1 MSNGMSILRFVMS
14 RVQAFWQDMQIFAC
28 FYFTRS
34 TTLLLIDRKKLGD
47 NQRRRCNSSA
57 SEKDATAAAYRCKTC
72 SQTLTTHRVLKKHL
86 LHKHLYKEF
95 RKWLYEN
102 IQVDAGGKCGVE
114 NCKQKEGLQG
124 CRAGAGAKRL
134 RLLDFLRSQ
143 SRSRHPG
150 AVSAPRAV

>member
-1 MSNGMSILRFVMS
+1 
-14 RVQAFWQDMQIFAC
+14 MQIFAC

-47 NQRRRCNSSA
+47 NQRRRSNSSGA
-57 SEKDATAAAYRCKTC
+57 SAQDATTAAYRCKTC

-143 SRSRHPG
+143 SRSRSRHLR
-150 AVSAPRAV
+150 ALSAPRAVLEKKINFTSKI